1 MIGRGL
7 NLGGVVAVAGTH
19 PLLQENYGR
28 LNGSDRAQRQLELL
42 NLYSTARLMFRPTP
56 GDVIITARKGT
67 DEVVSVTHTWMLM
80 NGLPDDVPVF
90 YLQKART
97 LENVIEFKARVINQ
111 LRLEDYYE
119 DNLHVLKGL
128 QGQTQARLH
137 HVRMVNPESLAYIC
151 EMLEA
156 KS

>member
-7 NLGGVVAVAGTH
+7 NLNGVVAVIGTH
-19 PLLQENYGR
+19 PLLRQNYGR
-28 LNGSDRAQRQLELL
+28 LNGPDRAQRQLELL

-80 NGLPDDVPVF
+80 HGLPEDVPVF

-97 LENVIEFKARVINQ
+97 LENVIEFKAGVINQ

-137 HVRMVNPESLAYIC
+137 NVRMVNPESLAYVC

-156 KS
+156 KN

>member
-1 MIGRGL
+1 MLGRGL
-7 NLGGVVAVAGTH
+7 NLNGVVAVIGTH
-19 PLLQENYGR
+19 PLLQEKYGR
-28 LNGSDRAQRQLELL
+28 LNGPDRAQRQLELL
-42 NLYSTARLMFRPTP
+42 NLYSTARLMFRPTS

-80 NGLPDDVPVF
+80 HGLPDDVPVF

-97 LENVIEFKARVINQ
+97 LENVVEFKAGVINQ

-128 QGQTQARLH
+128 QGQTQSRLH
-137 HVRMVNPESLAYIC
+137 HVRTVNPDSLAYVC
-151 EMLEA
+151 EMLEP
-156 KS
+156 KN

>member
-1 MIGRGL
+1 MFGRGL
-7 NLGGVVAVAGTH
+7 DLDGVVAIIGTH
-19 PLLQENYGR
+19 PLLQENHGR

-42 NLYSTARLMFRPTP
+42 NLYSTARLMFRPTH

-67 DEVVSVTHTWMLM
+67 EEVVSVTHTWMLM

-97 LENVIEFKARVINQ
+97 LENVIVFKAGVINQ

>member
-1 MIGRGL
+1 MFGRGL
-7 NLGGVVAVAGTH
+7 DLDGVVAIIGTH
-19 PLLQENYGR
+19 PLLQEQYGR
-28 LNGSDRAQRQLELL
+28 LNGTERAQRQLELL

-56 GDVIITARKGT
+56 GDVIITARNGIE
-67 DEVVSVTHTWMLM
+67 EVVSVTHTWMLM
-80 NGLPDDVPVF
+80 HGLPDDVPVF
-90 YLQKART
+90 YLQKGRT
-97 LENVIEFKARVINQ
+97 LENVIEFKAGVINQ

-137 HVRMVNPESLAYIC
+137 HVRMVNPESLAYVC
-151 EMLEA
+151 EMLES